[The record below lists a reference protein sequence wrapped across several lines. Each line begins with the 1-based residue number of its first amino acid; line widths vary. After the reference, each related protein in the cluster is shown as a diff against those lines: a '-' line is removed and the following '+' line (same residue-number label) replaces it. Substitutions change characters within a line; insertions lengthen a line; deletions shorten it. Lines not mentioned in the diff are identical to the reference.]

1 MSTPGRIALLASLAV
16 VAVVAFIILKPSDSS
31 ETPSSAT
38 SSTGGSTT
46 SPTSAGSEKPSPPP
60 IPNVRVKG
68 GKPVGGIQD
77 LTFGKGDTVRFAVTS
92 DVADEV
98 HVHGYDVH
106 KDVRPGRT
114 IEFRFPAR
122 IDGEFVVELES
133 RGEEIASLKVTP

>member
-31 ETPSSAT
+31 TTSSSPTTDTTAKAPSSR
-38 SSTGGSTT
+38 
-46 SPTSAGSEKPSPPP
+46 PT

-77 LTFGKGDTVRFAVTS
+77 LEFAKGDTARFAVTS

-106 KDVRPGRT
+106 KDVRPGHPVKFT
-114 IEFRFPAR
+114 FPAK

-133 RGEEIASLKVTP
+133 RGEQIASLKVTP